1 MAGDP
6 ISEVTPSQWWLSV
19 GGTPSV
25 PIATMMRSHRVG
37 ALDISLRTHLLDHL
51 ACFRNGLLTVL
62 RDPLMSGA
70 MDAEF

>member
-1 MAGDP
+1 
-6 ISEVTPSQWWLSV
+6 
-19 GGTPSV
+19 V